1 MTNPADPQLRKD
13 FLAAMGRVAATV
25 TVVTTDGPAGWAGAT
40 VTAMSSVSA
49 DSTRPTLL
57 VCVNAQGPS
66 AAAIKTNA
74 VFCVNVLAEDQTYI
88 ADGFANRFKTSG
100 GDKFFSGSW
109 SKLSTGAPFLD
120 DAVAAFECRL
130 VASPQIGTH
139 FVFVGEVEAI
149 HGAPDRNPLI
159 YVQRG
164 YGRAVRLDAAG
175 PALETESQQAT
186 AGARKGFR
194 FKDAAIGAGAMLM
207 LALAGIALRQWL
219 I

>member
-1 MTNPADPQLRKD
+1 MSTPADPQLRSD

-40 VTAMSSVSA
+40 VTAMASVSA
-49 DSTRPTLL
+49 DSKRPTLL

-74 VFCVNVLAEDQTYI
+74 VFCVNVLAEEHSYI
-88 ADGFANRFKTSG
+88 ADGFANRFKTAA

-109 SKLSTGAPFLD
+109 SKLATGAPFLD

-130 VASPQIGTH
+130 VASPQVGTH

-149 HGAPDRNPLI
+149 HTAPDRHPLI

-175 PALETESQQAT
+175 HTPAPPGQQSKGLAERRFCLRDAA
-186 AGARKGFR
+186 AGAGV
-194 FKDAAIGAGAMLM
+194 MLL
-207 LALAGIALRQWL
+207 LALAGLALRQWPF
-219 I
+219 